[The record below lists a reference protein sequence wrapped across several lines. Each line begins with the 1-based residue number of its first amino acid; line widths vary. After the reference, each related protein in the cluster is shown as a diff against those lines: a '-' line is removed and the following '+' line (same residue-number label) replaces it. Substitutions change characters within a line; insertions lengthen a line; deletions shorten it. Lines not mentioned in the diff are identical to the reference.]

1 MFMRKMRDSAKY
13 VMLILSIAFVGWL
26 VFEGINDM
34 RGGGG
39 GGELNPVVAE
49 VGGHDVRYGEWN
61 QYLQNRLAMA
71 RQSGRSL
78 TEEDVRVVTEGA
90 WESLIGTV
98 LLQAELE
105 RLGVEVTDSEI
116 RQAFLNQPPAELY
129 NHPAFQTDGQ
139 FDIEK
144 YRRFFSDPATD
155 ENTLL
160 QIESYYRSL
169 LPRNKLEALVRSGM
183 YVSEADAWEFYK
195 DTNERARVR
204 FVRIDPNAAIPDSAV
219 AVSDAEIR
227 AYYNEHR
234 EDFTR
239 PASARTNVVSLA
251 LRPTAADSAAARAR
265 AETLRERVA
274 GGEDFAE
281 VAQAESADPNS
292 APRGGDMG
300 RRAREDIDP
309 ALADVA
315 FDLPIGGVS
324 EPVETSFGFH
334 VLTVDSRT
342 ADSISM
348 RQIYV
353 PVEISPATEDSIF
366 DLMDELEEIAL
377 RSDLVTAADS
387 VGLPVRT
394 DVTLT
399 DGIDFIPGA
408 GALGVAPDWALDPET
423 LVGDLSQFFEN
434 ATGFHVFELLGRQEE
449 GIAPLADVSR
459 TIRQTLVAE
468 KKKERARER
477 AQELVE
483 AIDQGTSLE
492 EAAARAGAQV
502 EVSELFRRGDFVPGL
517 GQGTEAVGAAFGLPV
532 GGTSGVVDTG
542 DGVAIIEVVEREEA
556 ARDGFEEVKQTLLEQ
571 LAFERTQEYVQSWL
585 AALRE
590 EATVEDHRARLT
602 SPESVS

>member
-13 VMLILSIAFVGWL
+13 VMLVLTIAFVGWL

-34 RGGGG
+34 RGGGS

-49 VGGHDVRYGEWN
+49 VAGRDIRYGEWN
-61 QYLQNRLAMA
+61 EYLQSRLALA

-78 TEEDVRVVTEGA
+78 TEEDVRVLTEGA

-116 RQAFLNQPPAELY
+116 RQAFLTQPPSELY

-139 FDIEK
+139 FDVEK
-144 YRRFFSDPATD
+144 YRRFFTDPATD

-169 LPRNKLEALVRSGM
+169 LPRNKLEALVRSGT
-183 YVSEADAWEFYK
+183 YVSEADAWEFFK

-204 FVRIDPNAAIPDSAV
+204 FVRIDPGAAVPDSAV
-219 AVSDAEIR
+219 TVTDAEIR

-234 EDFTR
+234 DDFSR
-239 PASARTNVVSLA
+239 PASARTNMVSFA
-251 LRPTAADSAAARAR
+251 LRPSAADTAVARAR
-265 AETLRERVA
+265 AETLRARVE

-281 VAQAESADPNS
+281 VARAESGDPNS
-292 APRGGDMG
+292 APEGGDMG
-300 RRAREDIDP
+300 RRARANIDP

-315 FDLPIGGVS
+315 FELPMGSVS

-334 VLTVDSRT
+334 LLRVDSRT
-342 ADSISM
+342 GDSISM

-353 PVEISPATEDSIF
+353 PVEVSDATEDSIF

-377 RSDLVTAADS
+377 RTDLVTAADS

-399 DGIDFIPGA
+399 DGVDFIPGA
-408 GALGVAPDWALDPET
+408 GALGVAPDWTIDPET
-423 LVGDLSQFFEN
+423 QIGDLSQFFEN
-434 ATGFHVFELLGRQEE
+434 ATGFHVFELLGRQAE
-449 GIAPLADVSR
+449 GTAPLADVSQG
-459 TIRQTLVAE
+459 IRQTLATE

-477 AQELVE
+477 ARELVE
-483 AIDQGTSLE
+483 TVDGGQSLDAV
-492 EAAARAGAQV
+492 AAAAGATV
-502 EVSELFRRGDFVPGL
+502 EETGAFRRGDFVPGL
-517 GQGTEAVGAAFGLPV
+517 GQGTEAIGAAFGLPV
-532 GGTSGVVDTG
+532 GRTSGVVDTG
-542 DGVAIIEVVEREEA
+542 DAVAVIEVVEREEA
-556 ARDGFEEVKQTLLEQ
+556 TRGAFEEVKEILLEQ
-571 LAFERTQEYVQSWL
+571 LAYERTQQYVQRWL
-585 AALRE
+585 SALRE
-590 EATVEDHRARLT
+590 QATVEDHRERLRNPDAA
-602 SPESVS
+602 S